1 MTTFVLKT
9 KISEAENKIP
19 DASNLGT
26 KIVSKTKIS
35 EFRNQRE

>member
-1 MTTFVLKT
+1 MTAFVLNT

-19 DASNLGT
+19 DDSSSGT
-26 KIVSKTKIS
+26 TIVSKTKIS